1 MEICQLKVYIQKD
14 SCVIAF
20 IDKMAEW
27 LRQLTVNPMGST
39 CVGSNPIF
47 VLFLIGSMVKWIAIC
62 SLNSAIQV
70 QISEKNWY
78 LENLS
83 HHLLRNLEKNKIS
96 EERIT
101 GSAMFWMAS

>member
-47 VLFLIGSMVKWIAIC
+47 VVFLIGSMVKWIAIC

-70 QISEKNWY
+70 LSSEKKLVSWKPQPAPSSKFRKKQNIW
-78 LENLS
+78 
-83 HHLLRNLEKNKIS
+83 RKNY
-96 EERIT
+96 RQCNVLD
-101 GSAMFWMAS
+101 G

>member
-14 SCVIAF
+14 SCVLAF

-27 LRQLTVNPMGST
+27 LRQLTVNPLGST

-47 VLFLIGSMVKWIAIC
+47 GLFFIFGSVVKLIGIW

-101 GSAMFWMAS
+101 GSEMF

>member
-14 SCVIAF
+14 SFVIAF

-27 LRQLTVNPMGST
+27 LRQLTVNPLGSN
-39 CVGSNPIF
+39 CVGSNSIF
-47 VLFLIGSMVKWIAIC
+47 VVFLFGSMVKWKANW
-62 SLNSAIQV
+62 SLNSGIQV

-83 HHLLRNLEKNKIS
+83 HHLLRNLEKNKIT

-101 GSAMFWMAS
+101 SSAMFWIAS